1 MQTIRLKQ
9 LRKKYDVILCDS
21 MDALQFCYRNG
32 LNKNIKVLSHSPSI
46 LLDKS
51 IKSENLYKKWTRKKL
66 IDYQK
71 SILPFTELIF
81 KKISQSSQ
89 YENELATLSCIFA
102 NQISNFIL
110 KLSHLN
116 NNLRNKK
123 ILFIK
128 LSSNLKNANNINP
141 PWNTISSD
149 LNIYNYNYTPNNY
162 SSVSKNDK
170 FMASFLKRLHL
181 GGLETIIY
189 RIAIKFNILN
199 FFKKKSNIIVINEN
213 EMIIELVSKFFI
225 NGYKIIDFRNIN
237 EHKNIKNNF
246 NFNKFQSITKNI
258 FKTRIK
264 KWVSKNFQNACLKYI
279 ENEFKTKILEYLN
292 WKIAITEKFF
302 IHRINEGMVLIN
314 HPSSPKGLA
323 IKNICH
329 KKNIKV
335 ISCQHGVTA
344 EISNSHD
351 YCLSQHD
358 SSSSDIY
365 IAFNKGS
372 YNIANKNPFNQTKKQ
387 LLYGAPKRYNRSE
400 KLLSY
405 FKKFDILY
413 LSNNLYSG
421 NLGGVSTWTSDLEK
435 AEIEIN
441 IINILDKIN
450 KNIFFKPYPEINK
463 RYYEEN
469 PCLKV
474 LKNKKNLIEIKNNY
488 DSRYLLNK
496 TNLII
501 CATATSTVA
510 WAIMSNTPTVFI
522 NFKYLAP
529 LKPDVY
535 DLFKKGLFL
544 FDYDKNSFSTE
555 ISIFLNKSNNEI
567 KYLWQKK
574 TKYRELLK
582 ENFISTNTLFNIKNI
597 IN

>member
-9 LRKKYDVILCDS
+9 LRQKYDVILCDS

-46 LLDKS
+46 LLNKN
-51 IKSENLYKKWTRKKL
+51 IKSENLYKKWTKEKL

-81 KKISQSSQ
+81 KKISQSSK
-89 YENELATLSCIFA
+89 YEIELATLSCIFA

-128 LSSNLKNANNINP
+128 LNNKLKNANNINP
-141 PWNTISSD
+141 PWDTISSD
-149 LNIYNYNYTPNNY
+149 LNIYNYNYTPSNY
-162 SSVSKNDK
+162 SSVSKNNK

-181 GGLETIIY
+181 GGVETIIY

-213 EMIIELVSKFFI
+213 EMIIELISKFFI

-258 FKTRIK
+258 FEARIK
-264 KWVSKNFQNACLKYI
+264 KWVSKNFQNACLRYI
-279 ENEFKTKILEYLN
+279 ENEFKIQILEYLN
-292 WKIAITEKFF
+292 WKIVITEKFF
-302 IHRINEGMVLIN
+302 NHKINEGMVLIN

-323 IKNICH
+323 IKNICQ

-344 EISNSHD
+344 EISKSHD

-358 SSSSDIY
+358 SSSSDVY

-372 YNIANKNPFNQTKKQ
+372 YNIANKNPFNQTTKQ
-387 LLYGAPKRYNRSE
+387 LLYGAPKRYNRTG

-435 AEIEIN
+435 
-441 IINILDKIN
+441 
-450 KNIFFKPYPEINK
+450 
-463 RYYEEN
+463 
-469 PCLKV
+469 
-474 LKNKKNLIEIKNNY
+474 
-488 DSRYLLNK
+488 SRN
-496 TNLII
+496 
-501 CATATSTVA
+501 
-510 WAIMSNTPTVFI
+510 
-522 NFKYLAP
+522 
-529 LKPDVY
+529 
-535 DLFKKGLFL
+535 
-544 FDYDKNSFSTE
+544 
-555 ISIFLNKSNNEI
+555 
-567 KYLWQKK
+567 
-574 TKYRELLK
+574 
-582 ENFISTNTLFNIKNI
+582 
-597 IN
+597 